1 MTSSPRSSTSRR
13 ASWCTR
19 STAAARSSGRFMT
32 TSSFERNRCTR
43 ISPSAVLDDRLDG
56 KDLEWARDHLR
67 RCETCRERVEDF
79 REMLL
84 RVGRLPSA
92 AVGSAAMDEAFA
104 LSIPDRLRTQGGTR
118 SFEVAPAQPTPAVP
132 IPYDL
137 SQPMRPEVSSI
148 PDLLSELER
157 EIFRD
162 EPLQDHPVPLSPV
175 PEPLYPAMAARP
187 EDIEP
192 VDVEPAELVKP
203 FEALAPLASYEVA
216 PVEETAEPES
226 TEPAPAEIFSGPL
239 REVPIDSHRQVEFTE
254 WDREPEPQP
263 AAALA
268 MSPAPV
274 PVTSNVPLDQTPA
287 LPIDEEKEAG
297 AADPPRKPDTAMR
310 IAVGLGAAACV
321 LLAAVLYEGGLLKSP
336 HKVSSTTAG
345 QPLPPPPGAGGSVS
359 PSASPAASA
368 SASASVSAS
377 TAPVL
382 FTLGNGVAG
391 GTMFRIRPGTAV
403 AGYTRLVFDM
413 HGSGL
418 PTMTITRPDDL
429 DVVVM
434 FKDTNVAGAP
444 VNGISSYHV
453 TAVEPGVQQGPDG
466 TITIDLA
473 RPVRVTAFT
482 LPATGGYAW
491 RLVVDLHTS

>member
-1 MTSSPRSSTSRR
+1 
-13 ASWCTR
+13 
-19 STAAARSSGRFMT
+19 MT
-32 TSSFERNRCTR
+32 TSNFERNRCTR

-67 RCETCRERVEDF
+67 RCEACRERVEDF

-92 AVGSAAMDEAFA
+92 TVGSAAMDQAFA
-104 LSIPDRLRTQGGTR
+104 LAIPDRLRTQGGTR
-118 SFEVAPAQPTPAVP
+118 SFEVAPAQPTPPVP

-175 PEPLYPAMAARP
+175 PEPLYPTMAARP

-192 VDVEPAELVKP
+192 VEVEPVEPVKP

-216 PVEETAEPES
+216 PVDEAAEPES
-226 TEPAPAEIFSGPL
+226 TEPAPPEIFSGPL

-254 WDREPEPQP
+254 WDREPEPQSAAAP
-263 AAALA
+263 AA
-268 MSPAPV
+268 SPAPV
-274 PVTSNVPLDQTPA
+274 PVTSNIVFDRSPA
-287 LPIDEEKEAG
+287 QPIDEEKEAG
-297 AADPPRKPDTAMR
+297 AAEPPRKPDTAMR

-321 LLAAVLYEGGLLKSP
+321 LLAAVLYEGGFLKAT
-336 HKVSSTTAG
+336 HKVSSAAATVAQSVHPSPTAR
-345 QPLPPPPGAGGSVS
+345 ASIS
-359 PSASPAASA
+359 PSASP
-368 SASASVSAS
+368 SASVSAS

-382 FTLGNGVAG
+382 FTLGNGVGG

-413 HGSGL
+413 HGTGL
-418 PTMTITRPDDL
+418 PTMIVTRPDDL
-429 DVVVM
+429 HVAVT